1 VSALWRTRPLAMVF
15 LPVRFAPPNSSTR
28 ATGAKTIRALLV
40 PTSSTIC
47 ASPRIEAVASK
58 SDSTLAQVALA
69 WLLSKG
75 YDIAPIPGT
84 KRVARLEE
92 NLAADDLELTADQ
105 INALDHLT
113 LPAGDRHEEG
123 DMRLPGR

>member
-1 VSALWRTRPLAMVF
+1 
-15 LPVRFAPPNSSTR
+15 
-28 ATGAKTIRALLV
+28 
-40 PTSSTIC
+40 
-47 ASPRIEAVASK
+47 
-58 SDSTLAQVALA
+58 VALA